1 MIELIRKEKTGDFEW
16 DSHRLGKVI
25 TMSARVKDTAELQAF
40 LMKEMF
46 PEYRPPAQ
54 R

>member
-16 DSHRLGKVI
+16 DSHRLGRVVK
-25 TMSARVKDTAELQAF
+25 MSARAEDTAELQAF

-46 PEYRPPAQ
+46 ADNKAGR
-54 R
+54 